1 MILMC
6 APFLKT
12 LNCNNFRLVQR
23 VFIFQVIRI
32 AKLFG
37 LVQILEDKIISWQN
51 YLCIPSMSTRNRCIQ
66 VFTRHNTHNL
76 FVFSKQK
83 FVAVHILFPFEDGKD
98 WNKRFI
104 YFIPFQRGFDFH
116 ISHTADLPLP
126 FNILHSLLEEFPR
139 QYFYSKFKHIQP
151 CSNSLVMLVNFTI
164 QLLN

>member
-76 FVFSKQK
+76 FQNKSLLLYIFYFLLRMERTGTKDSYT
-83 FVAVHILFPFEDGKD
+83 LFPSSVGLT
-98 WNKRFI
+98 FI
-104 YFIPFQRGFDFH
+104 FLTLLTFLCLSTYSILCLRNSHASIFIANLS
-116 ISHTADLPLP
+116 ISSPVQIHWSCLS
-126 FNILHSLLEEFPR
+126 IL
-139 QYFYSKFKHIQP
+139 QYS
-151 CSNSLVMLVNFTI
+151 C
-164 QLLN
+164 